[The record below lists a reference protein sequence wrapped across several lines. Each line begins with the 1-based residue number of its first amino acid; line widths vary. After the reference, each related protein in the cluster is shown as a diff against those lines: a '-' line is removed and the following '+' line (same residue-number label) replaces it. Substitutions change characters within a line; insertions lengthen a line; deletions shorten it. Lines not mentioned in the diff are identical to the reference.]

1 MREKFKYAGQK
12 VKIKQ
17 GVGISSFGQ
26 DMSGQDFVIEDWWEN
41 VGGCSWMN
49 ANGNPAALEYAI
61 RHAQYGTNN
70 KVPLLSNDVLYGK
83 IGLFGHIFHVNELEI
98 EL

>member
-26 DMSGQDFVIEDWWEN
+26 DMSGQDFVKR
-41 VGGCSWMN
+41 
-49 ANGNPAALEYAI
+49 ALKDKLNFLQDNCYRYKLQAK
-61 RHAQYGTNN
+61 AWG
-70 KVPLLSNDVLYGK
+70 
-83 IGLFGHIFHVNELEI
+83 I